1 MRRKVFIA
9 LLALCSTNVLSCN
22 VIAEYAIETSDN
34 VHKLNYRQNM
44 NLDKPE
50 ELFDA
55 IIDSV
60 SVIHSRSISRDREN
74 DDILYFL
81 SCSLTKENKIRGFA
95 SVLNYYDVDSILH
108 IKNTYGR
115 YSFGSPRLNC
125 KTLIDLQENLSNI
138 CDDIKVDYTH
148 MRIASPFSEHIS

>member
-81 SCSLTKENKIRGFA
+81 SAISTYSF
-95 SVLNYYDVDSILH
+95 SILLQ
-108 IKNTYGR
+108 NTDHYLGI
-115 YSFGSPRLNC
+115 C
-125 KTLIDLQENLSNI
+125 LILD
-138 CDDIKVDYTH
+138 
-148 MRIASPFSEHIS
+148 F